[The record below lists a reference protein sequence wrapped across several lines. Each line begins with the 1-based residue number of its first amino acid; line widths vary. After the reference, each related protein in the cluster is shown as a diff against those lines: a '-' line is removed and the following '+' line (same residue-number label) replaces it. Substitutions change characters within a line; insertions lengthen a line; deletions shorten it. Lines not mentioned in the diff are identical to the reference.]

1 MNLSS
6 FSTLLTIGLSV
17 QSALLKVE
25 SPCLWT
31 AQFSP
36 AEEMGRVLLLPYA
49 KWGRGAMHSSVR
61 FLNGPEFF
69 TLERLGAE
77 TRTFSHVAPHPASSP
92 PHSMVLA

>member
-6 FSTLLTIGLSV
+6 FSALLIIGFSV

-49 KWGRGAMHSSVR
+49 KWGRGAMHFSVHI
-61 FLNGPEFF
+61 LNGLEFF
-69 TLERLGAE
+69 TLGRL
-77 TRTFSHVAPHPASSP
+77 
-92 PHSMVLA
+92 